1 MNLQAKLR
9 HERPTTRELIHL
21 VKVRRFSTPQRSC
34 WAQLHPLVASAIVEQ
49 FLKNGFRR
57 CSLYLSLLLTIMAA
71 TDLEGQ
77 MRLVDAFHADQ
88 DARRAE
94 ELQHEIRQL
103 QLTIALLQ
111 RHEEHEKPKQ
121 REWKATVAAFAGWGE
136 SGPADDSRSASSDP
150 DYSTVRDTGSGG
162 RRKNPNEDDKAAAND
177 DAGSPMVW
185 ARPDASFELS
195 DFVIEVVE
203 EPPVEALP
211 QAPPLASSSAPATR
225 GPPAQ
230 RGVHAE
236 FHEDKGPID
245 DDGPLCD
252 HLRQRL
258 ESWQRATNAAVR
270 LLNATASDKTAQ
282 RLRPPALMS
291 LMAPLDENLEAAM
304 ANAAARNRRA
314 DPSSEH
320 HGFRL

>member
-1 MNLQAKLR
+1 M
-9 HERPTTRELIHL
+9 E
-21 VKVRRFSTPQRSC
+21 
-34 WAQLHPLVASAIVEQ
+34 
-49 FLKNGFRR
+49 
-57 CSLYLSLLLTIMAA
+57 A

-121 REWKATVAAFAGWGE
+121 REWKSTVAAFAGWGE
-136 SGPADDSRSASSDP
+136 SGPADDSRSASRDP

-203 EPPVEALP
+203 EPREETLAP
-211 QAPPLASSSAPATR
+211 APPLASSPTRAKHGAPTR
-225 GPPAQ
+225 

-236 FHEDKGPID
+236 LLEDNGPID
-245 DDGPLCD
+245 DVGPLCD
-252 HLRQRL
+252 NLRQRL

-291 LMAPLDENLEAAM
+291 LLAPLDEKLEVAM
-304 ANAAARNRRA
+304 ANAAARNRRS
-314 DPSSEH
+314 DPSSEDH